1 MPAKFRHHFANLST
15 FAPLSNLLL
24 SGLRSAISPSSSIG
38 LFLLSDV
45 DELLP
50 SSARRRTTQS
60 KMDKL
65 TSNDRIVQTSFP
77 KSKTLYSNQPKIFNM
92 IDLLNIGGQLH
103 GRSAITFRY
112 LNKRHTFF
120 FFNSVRTRGL
130 PSPMLDSFSYSFKLF
145 ALCLVYVKCTWSIH
159 VSALAGPIDVF
170 KWNGISI
177 SYLNIITYGVKIWLH
192 IRKFVS
198 LLDIAV

>member
-24 SGLRSAISPSSSIG
+24 FGLRSAISPSSSIG

-103 GRSAITFRY
+103 GRSAITFKY

-120 FFNSVRTRGL
+120 SSTLYVLAVYLRLCWTLFPIHSSSL
-130 PSPMLDSFSYSFKLF
+130 P
-145 ALCLVYVKCTWSIH
+145 YVSCM
-159 VSALAGPIDVF
+159 
-170 KWNGISI
+170 
-177 SYLNIITYGVKIWLH
+177 
-192 IRKFVS
+192 
-198 LLDIAV
+198 